1 MKYYIND
8 TTIKKNVYFDD
19 VNDVVKYLETLCV
32 KKFNQTRKG
41 WMFEMSTLGH
51 GWDDP
56 QGANFT
62 ELMTEYFDVGVF
74 RDDNRHVRTNI
85 HELRR
90 NMKYRNE
97 MGD

>member
-1 MKYYIND
+1 MKCYIND
-8 TTIKKNVYFDD
+8 TTLNKVLYFDD
-19 VNDVVKYLETLCV
+19 VNQLVTHLETVCLR
-32 KKFNQTRKG
+32 KFKQTRKN

-62 ELMTEYFDVGVF
+62 ELMMTYFEVGTVKP
-74 RDDNRHVRTNI
+74 DGRHVRTNI
-85 HELRR
+85 HELSR
-90 NMKYRNE
+90 NLKYRKE